1 MRTKHA
7 FMASLVVAFV
17 LLSALVYH
25 RAPQHSAT
33 GTVVEFEADQWI
45 AVATDSTRPKGFQF
59 ALRKATSYEWN
70 RSALKPGIRVTVWY
84 RGVGERR
91 FVADKVRLLPVA
103 ATR

>member
-17 LLSALVYH
+17 LLSARAYH
-25 RAPQHSAT
+25 GAPQHSVT
-33 GTVVEFEADQWI
+33 GTLVEFEAYQWI
-45 AVATDSTRPKGFQF
+45 AVATEPTRPKGVQI
-59 ALRKATSYEWN
+59 ALRKTTIYERN
-70 RSALKPGIRVTVWY
+70 QTALKPGIRVTVWY

-91 FVADKVRLLPVA
+91 FVADKVRVLPVA

>member
-45 AVATDSTRPKGFQF
+45 AVATEPTRPKGFQI
-59 ALRKATSYEWN
+59 ALRKTTIYERN
-70 RSALKPGIRVTVWY
+70 RSELKPGIRVTVWY

-91 FVADKVRLLPVA
+91 FVAEKVRVLADARTP
-103 ATR
+103 